1 MKTNLF
7 MCFFFILTLSFSL
20 NERKLIKYIDSTNLL
35 ALSHYKNNDI
45 AQSFNYLIE
54 TVKLSDSINDYYGN
68 AEANFTLGNIYSYLG
83 LYSEAEICFTKMLE
97 QSQKIDDNFLIA
109 NSYMSLA
116 ELDRNNKPIDAVILY
131 FEKALQYALKNNVR
145 DQNNLDKQQSILL
158 DLRMRLSYMY
168 IEKNDLNEAYINLLK
183 AENNLTDNLYSM
195 AYLSYN
201 YGLYFMNQQSFNLAN
216 NKFTEALEYLEKNN
230 SAVEDANID
239 LLLSNVYMKLS
250 QSLSKLGNNDDAY
263 NALLKYNS
271 IRERLI
277 NEERVKQEKIAK
289 SKFFIA
295 EYKQIAQSAINER
308 LHQQK
313 ISNEIEIINT
323 TITIVIIVLFVLF
336 LILVK
341 NYRSKQKLSII
352 LKERNVHLEIAKD
365 EAEKASQLKT
375 AFLSNVTHELRTPL
389 YGVVGLTSLMLENNS
404 LSKDDNKLLKS
415 LKYSGDYLLNLVND
429 ILQLG
434 KMESEKVE
442 LKNVTVNLK
451 ELISGIIG
459 SFEYRLQESNNQI
472 HVLIDDS
479 IPEFIECDNVRLS
492 QILIN
497 LIGNSVKF
505 TENGKIWLRVITK
518 NINNNKVN
526 LRFEVEDNGAGI
538 PENKH
543 KIIFKKFS
551 QLNENSNVN
560 YQGSGLGLS
569 IVNNLVELFNSEI
582 ELESELEKGSTFSF
596 NATFNIDK
604 NVLVNTKIKKAGKIV
619 PLNKG
624 YKILVAEDNKINQI
638 VTRNLLEKSNFECE
652 IVQNGL
658 ECVNAVKENTYD
670 LILMDINM
678 PIMNGNE
685 ATIEIRKT
693 HPQIPIIALT
703 AADLEEVK
711 RDFGS
716 IGYNGIIT
724 KPFDNCEFFQAIT
737 ASIQQSKLNSN
748 YNSTLVKVS

>member
-7 MCFFFILTLSFSL
+7 ICFFFILTLSSSL

-35 ALSHYKNNDI
+35 ALSHYKSNDI
-45 AQSFNYLIE
+45 TQSFNYLIE

-83 LYSEAEICFTKMLE
+83 LYSEAERCFTKMLE

-109 NSYMSLA
+109 NSHMSLA
-116 ELDRNNKPIDAVILY
+116 ELYRNNKPIETVILY
-131 FEKALQYALKNNVR
+131 FEKALQYALKNDVR
-145 DQNNLDKQQSILL
+145 DQNNLDKQQSILF
-158 DLRMRLSYMY
+158 DLRMRLSYIY
-168 IEKNDLNEAYINLLK
+168 IEKNDINEAYINLLK
-183 AENNLTDNLYSM
+183 AENNLTDLYSM
-195 AYLSYN
+195 AYLSYT
-201 YGLYFMNQQSFNLAN
+201 YGLYFMNQQSYNLAN
-216 NKFTEALEYLEKNN
+216 NKFTEALKYLEKNN
-230 SAVEDANID
+230 SAVEDSNID
-239 LLLSNVYMKLS
+239 LLVSNVYKKLS

-263 NALLKYNS
+263 NILLKYNS
-271 IRERLI
+271 NRERLI
-277 NEERVKQEKIAK
+277 NEEKVKQEKIAK

-313 ISNEIEIINT
+313 ISNEIKIVNT
-323 TITIVIIVLFVLF
+323 TITIVIIVLIVLLLF
-336 LILVK
+336 LVK

-365 EAEKASQLKT
+365 EAEEASQLKM

-404 LSKDDNKLLKS
+404 LSKEDNKLLNS

-442 LKNVTVNLK
+442 LKNVSVNLK
-451 ELISGIIG
+451 ELISSIIG

-479 IPEFIECDNVRLS
+479 IPEFIECDSVRLS

-497 LIGNSVKF
+497 LIGNSIKF

-543 KIIFKKFS
+543 KIIFEKFS
-551 QLNENSNVN
+551 QLNNNSNVN

-582 ELESELEKGSTFSF
+582 ELESELGKGSTFSF

-604 NVLVNTKIKKAGKIV
+604 YGLDNTKIKKSGKIV
-619 PLNKG
+619 PLNKN

-638 VTRNLLEKSNFECE
+638 VTRNILEKSNFECE

-711 RDFGS
+711 NDFDS

-724 KPFDNCEFFQAIT
+724 KPFDNCEFLQVIT
-737 ASIQQSKLNSN
+737 ASIQKSKLNSN
-748 YNSTLVKVS
+748 YNSKLVKVS